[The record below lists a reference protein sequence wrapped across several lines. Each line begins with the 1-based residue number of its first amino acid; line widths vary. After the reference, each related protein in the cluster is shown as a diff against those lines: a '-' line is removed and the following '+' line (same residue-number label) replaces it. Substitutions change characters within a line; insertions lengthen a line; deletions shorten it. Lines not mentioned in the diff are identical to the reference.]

1 MRWFLDRPWLLAV
14 LAFIILIGAWVT
26 LFIIAGRNLPEPV
39 EIQSSHEEGVR
50 PLFVYESGR
59 PKGSGRCLYTNQ
71 IRIQT
76 AA

>member
-14 LAFIILIGAWVT
+14 LAFIILISAWIT
-26 LFIIAGRNLPEPV
+26 LFIIAGKNLPEPV
-39 EIQSSHEEGVR
+39 EIQSAEGVR

-59 PKGSGRCLYTNQ
+59 PKGSGRCLYTNL

-76 AA
+76 TA